1 MVEGEQ
7 NVRCVESGSIFLE
20 TANLREVEEKFSSG
34 AVFKY
39 EKQLRV
45 TLERIVHFDDKR
57 VSNVFQDSSF
67 GHGVLDLVSSDY
79 LGLLQNLKSIQ
90 LSCVFFLDKHHF
102 TIGSFAEH
110 GNHFKVLF
118 RNIAACPRLLFSNN
132 CFILFFNL
140 FLLLSRQ
147 FLSDLLLDLLV
158 ILHILVLLLSHWL

>member
-57 VSNVFQDSSF
+57 VSNVF
-67 GHGVLDLVSSDY
+67 L
-79 LGLLQNLKSIQ
+79 
-90 LSCVFFLDKHHF
+90 
-102 TIGSFAEH
+102 
-110 GNHFKVLF
+110 
-118 RNIAACPRLLFSNN
+118 RNNKK
-132 CFILFFNL
+132 
-140 FLLLSRQ
+140 
-147 FLSDLLLDLLV
+147 
-158 ILHILVLLLSHWL
+158 